1 MSRRKHKKSDAFAA
15 PAAGRQN
22 LPAEARGLI
31 ATVQNDITIPFFSGA
46 LQHADDTL
54 LQRGGGKG
62 LKIYDEIKR
71 DTHASSMLAKRNKQ
85 MIAREWEVE
94 PASELPRDIEAAD
107 FVRET
112 LNGLPFDRISEELSG
127 GSILKG
133 FTVSEVVW
141 GRKGNRIVPEKIVSH
156 DQRRFAFGADW
167 KPRLRTWTNINDGV
181 ELPDRKFIVHRHGV
195 VGNNPYGLG
204 LGHQLFWA
212 VLFKREGIAFWL
224 HFLDK
229 FAGPTVIA
237 QTPYGMLSEEQQKL
251 LNDLAAIRTASAITV
266 PIGAD
271 VKFLEAARSGS
282 VSYQEWLDYWDKQIT
297 ICILGET
304 LTTDI
309 GPGGSRAAAETHADM
324 LSMLVDSDADNLS
337 DTLYEQLV
345 TWLIEYNFPGA
356 GVPRVWRVRPTN
368 ETAKAETRKK
378 KAEAATAEHAA
389 LLDIIASAAML
400 DDYGVAREFIVSFEL
415 THALSDTAIDRLVE
429 ARFSFMEGGKRARD
443 LRQLEKEN
451 PTFAAL
457 FGPVG
462 LKKNASDG
470 VSFAA
475 EPDPVED
482 ITDRVEA
489 LADGHFTRRLNAIKA
504 ALDNAADF
512 PAAARAVLQLG
523 TKWSPAALGDLLGSA
538 LELAALHGREAV
550 FLDGE
555 GDAAFAD
562 ADVFSQ
568 PFKEQ
573 IDFLRQKRGKP
584 TKAWTDAQRGTHDRA
599 FVIAGAT
606 DLAMLSEFQTAIADA
621 MEKGTTLETFRVDFD
636 RIVAKYGWA
645 YKGDRGWRTR
655 IIFETNMRTSYMAG
669 RLKQMRDPDVLKL
682 RPIWEYRHGETRR
695 PKVPRRLHLSWHG
708 KRLMHDD
715 PWWQTHFPPNEW
727 LCSCGVRSLS
737 WRDMKRMGKE
747 LDKSPAELMEPVID
761 PISGKLIEQPQ
772 GVGIGWDYMPG
783 DLWERGLV
791 PSSLMDEGREL
802 LDTPRMAVA
811 IDEPEPVADL
821 LKSAK
826 PFKAALLED
835 GLKSED
841 YVRTFLKSF
850 GADIDQAVLFED
862 KTGTHIP
869 VSDQL
874 FRNRH
879 GEFKA
884 LKRNRHRVLGMMA
897 EALIDPDEIWMGVAR
912 KVESGDLVVDRR
924 YIRVDPKTAI
934 QIVFEIGEKAWEAI
948 TSFDFTDKKGA
959 ADFAALEKRRVGKLL
974 YKRPKK

>member
-1 MSRRKHKKSDAFAA
+1 MLVA
-15 PAAGRQN
+15 N
-22 LPAEARGLI
+22 
-31 ATVQNDITIPFFSGA
+31 VQNDITIPFFSGA

-71 DTHASSMLAKRNKQ
+71 DTHASACLAKRNKQ
-85 MIAREWEVE
+85 LIARDWEVNG
-94 PASELPRDIEAAD
+94 ASEAPRDIEAAD
-107 FVRET
+107 FVRDVV
-112 LNGLPFDRISEELSG
+112 NGLPFDRLCEELSG
-127 GSILKG
+127 GALLKG
-133 FTVSEVVW
+133 FAVSEVVW
-141 GRKGNRIVPEKIVSH
+141 SRKGDRIVPERIVSH
-156 DQRRFAFGADW
+156 DQRRFAFGQDS

-195 VGNNPYGLG
+195 IGNNPYGLG

-212 VLFKREGIAFWL
+212 VLFKREGVAFWL

-229 FAGPTVIA
+229 YAGPTAIA
-237 QTPYGMLSEEQQKL
+237 QTPYGMISEEQQKL
-251 LNDLAAIRTASAITV
+251 LNDLAAIRTSSAITV
-266 PIGAD
+266 PIGTD
-271 VKFLEAARSGS
+271 VKFLEAARSGN
-282 VSYQEWLDYWDKQIT
+282 VSYQDWLTYWDKQIS

-309 GPGGSRAAAETHADM
+309 GSSGSRSAAETHADM
-324 LSMLVDSDADNLS
+324 LSMLVDSDADHLS

-345 TWLIEYNFPGA
+345 AWLVDYNFPGA
-356 GVPRVWRVRPTN
+356 GVPRIWRVRPKN
-368 ETAKAETRKK
+368 EKAKAETRKSR
-378 KAEAATAEHAA
+378 AEAATSEHSALVEIVSTAA
-389 LLDIIASAAML
+389 KF
-400 DDYGVAREFIVSFEL
+400 DDDDVAREFIVSFEL

-429 ARFSFMEGGKRARD
+429 ARFAFMEGGKRDRD
-443 LRQLEKEN
+443 LRQLAKEN

-462 LKKNASDG
+462 VKKNFSDG
-470 VSFAA
+470 VTFAV
-475 EPDPVED
+475 EPDPVEEL
-482 ITDRVEA
+482 TDRVEE
-489 LADGHFTRRLNAIKA
+489 LAAGHFTRRLDAIKA
-504 ALDNAADF
+504 ALDAAADF
-512 PAAARAVLQLG
+512 PAATRAILQLG
-523 TKWSPAALGDLLGSA
+523 AKWSPIALGNLLGDA
-538 LELAALHGREAV
+538 LELAALRGREAV

-555 GDAAFAD
+555 DETDFAD
-562 ADVFSQ
+562 AEVFNQ

-573 IDFLRQKRGKP
+573 IEFFRQKRGKP
-584 TKAWTDAQRGTHDRA
+584 TKVWTDALRGTHDRA

-621 MEKGTTLETFRVDFD
+621 MEKGTTLEAFRGDFD
-636 RIVAKYGWA
+636 RIVAKHGWA
-645 YKGDRGWRTR
+645 YKGERGWRTR
-655 IIFETNMRTSYMAG
+655 VIFETNMRTSHMAG

-695 PKVPRRLHLSWHG
+695 PKFPRRQHEAWH
-708 KRLMHDD
+708 RMCLAHDD
-715 PWWQTHFPPNEW
+715 PFWLTHFPPNDW
-727 LCSCGVRSLS
+727 LCSCGVRSRS
-737 WRDMKRMGKE
+737 WRDLKRMGKE
-747 LDKSPAELMEPVID
+747 LDESPAALMEPVID
-761 PISGKLIEQPQ
+761 PVSGKLIEQPQ

-802 LDTPRMAVA
+802 LDNPRMVVA

-826 PFKAALLED
+826 PFKAQLLED
-835 GLKSED
+835 GLQPED
-841 YVRTFLKSF
+841 YVRTFLKPF
-850 GADIDQAVLFED
+850 GADIDQGVLFED
-862 KTGTHIP
+862 KAGAHIP

-874 FRNRH
+874 FRNRE
-879 GEFKA
+879 GQFKA
-884 LKRNRHRVLGMMA
+884 LKRNRHRVLAMMA
-897 EALIDPDEIWMGVAR
+897 EALLDPDEIWMGVAR

-934 QIVFEIGEKAWEAI
+934 QIVFEIGEKTWEAI

-959 ADFAALEKRRVGKLL
+959 ADFAALEKRRVGKLV